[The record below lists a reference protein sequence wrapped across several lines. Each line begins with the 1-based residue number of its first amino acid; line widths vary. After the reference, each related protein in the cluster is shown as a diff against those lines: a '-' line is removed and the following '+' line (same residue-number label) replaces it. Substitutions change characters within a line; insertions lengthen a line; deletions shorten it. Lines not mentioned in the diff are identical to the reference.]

1 MNRRIF
7 QAFRVEYARSPQVT
21 VSVDGA
27 EVLARGALPNH
38 TTFKGRRITLPAA
51 SSGYI
56 PHLESTAT
64 QLLNHV
70 FEGPEVEQYNQ
81 QQLYHYIELGYRGSD
96 LATRNYLDEV
106 EQSQATTISTGK
118 AVDTVRVYFDELAY
132 GFVPH
137 IHNTAA
143 NDSEILWARPMSLP
157 PRFYRGIRT
166 HAEFQIT
173 YVGTVDIDWY
183 LDGVLKH
190 SYEFTSTEVKTEK
203 AYFPSGTVGHVLQY
217 RHTNP
222 EEGGR
227 VYSIETDITLADLEQ
242 QSMTEQR

>member
-7 QAFRVEYARSPQVT
+7 QALRVEYARSPQVT
-21 VSVDGA
+21 VSVDGV

-38 TTFKGRRITLPAA
+38 TTFRGRRITLPAA

-96 LATRNYLDEV
+96 LAPRIYLDEV
-106 EQSQATTISTGK
+106 EQSQAITISTGK

-157 PRFYRGIRT
+157 PRFFRGIRT

>member
-7 QAFRVEYARSPQVT
+7 QALRVEYARAPQVT
-21 VSVDGA
+21 VSVDGT

-81 QQLYHYIELGYRGSD
+81 QQLYHYTELGYRGSD
-96 LATRNYLDEV
+96 LAPRIYLDEV
-106 EQSQATTISTGK
+106 EQSQAITISTDK

-157 PRFYRGIRT
+157 PRFFRGIRT